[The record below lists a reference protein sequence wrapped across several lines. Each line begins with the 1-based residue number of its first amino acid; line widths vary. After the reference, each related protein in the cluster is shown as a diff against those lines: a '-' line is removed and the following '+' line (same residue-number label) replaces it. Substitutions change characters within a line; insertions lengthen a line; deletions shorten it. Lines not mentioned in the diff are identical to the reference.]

1 MPWPALP
8 ARFVVVAAWHSLL
21 LLPVAAACCCC
32 LLLKSN
38 ARLTLLQV
46 FRNYFV
52 NIESMADAGAGQ
64 VTPEHQIN
72 GLAQAHAELLFMQP
86 PAPAPQLASF
96 WNIRNGYCMPQSLE
110 QLQAVNHLL
119 DPDQPGGA
127 DRRRRFM
134 NSITFGVHWDT
145 QVVDSSVAYRQPDP
159 LERCH
164 KVAQIFC
171 SALPVAYNKHIT
183 TDKQDWQHFAT
194 AVLQAAYEATFAA
207 AAQLSKERGNLR
219 VMLFLT
225 EVGGGAMPEPFSTQL
240 AAEHFTQ
247 KYVLLLRSKTFRSV
261 CASLQRNPPFLRR
274 VWQRPSVDPCCHSS
288 CARKVLGMAHR
299 RPADLVSVRAGL
311 CGSTCRKEETRL

>member
-1 MPWPALP
+1 MCHGLP
-8 ARFVVVAAWHSLL
+8 CRHGSLL
-21 LLPVAAACCCC
+21 LLLGIPCCCC

-52 NIESMADAGAGQ
+52 DIESMADAGAGQ
-64 VTPEHQIN
+64 VTSEHQIN
-72 GLAQAHAELLFMQP
+72 GLKQAHAELLFMQP

-145 QVVDSSVAYRQPDP
+145 QVVDSSVPYRQPDP

-171 SALPVAYNKHIT
+171 SALPVAYNKHISRE
-183 TDKQDWQHFAT
+183 KEDWQHFAT

-207 AAQLSKERGNLR
+207 AALLSKERGNLR

-240 AAEHFTQ
+240 AAEYFMQ
-247 KYVLLLRSKTFRSV
+247 QFALLLRSKSFRSA
-261 CASLQRNPPFLRR
+261 CAPLQRNPPFRRR
-274 VWQRPSVDPCCHSS
+274 VWQRPSVDPSCHSS

-311 CGSTCRKEETRL
+311 CGSTCRKEEIQL